1 MSFQARGFGLNG
13 KSIYTNVAKPCA
25 VEVQF
30 TVTPTNAL
38 GVTSVKSNGYV
49 RNVFMLTSTTPGD
62 NNGATNPDP
71 QAGVAVIQTFNNF
84 NIFLG
89 LNWSI
94 QPALTGSVKIDNS
107 AMTTGVAYVISTLG
121 DATLAKWQTI
131 GVPLGVTPAVGV
143 TFIALSNGGAGNV
156 LTSRVS
162 TPLASGISAVEVIG
176 TPSTMIANSSIGT
189 YGGAYLFLQFLG
201 ATATADTAL
210 IPTAPATGSIVSLEL
225 LFDGSSVT
233 VDGL

>member
-1 MSFQARGFGLNG
+1 MEARGFGING
-13 KSIYTNVAKPCA
+13 KSLYTNVAKPCK
-25 VEVQF
+25 VNVQF
-30 TVTPTNAL
+30 TVTPTNGL

-49 RNVFMLTSTTPGD
+49 RNVFMDTSTTPAA

-71 QAGVAVIQTFNNF
+71 QAGIAMIQLYNNF
-84 NIFLG
+84 NTFLG

-94 QPALTGSVKIDNS
+94 QSPLTGSTKIDNS

-121 DATLAKWQTI
+121 DATLAKWQAV

-143 TFIALSNGGAGNV
+143 SFIALSNGGAGNV

-162 TPLASGISAVEVIG
+162 TPNPSTIVAVEVVG
-176 TPSTMIANSSIGT
+176 TPSTMIANSSIAT
-189 YGGAYLFLQFLG
+189 YGGAYLFLNFLG
-201 ATATADTAL
+201 ATNSSTTTL
-210 IPTAPATGSIVSLEL
+210 IPTAPVTGSIVSLEL